1 MEEKMKSE
9 KIPYQLGLPPMEL
22 AEKSVEDV
30 SNVSDDNTPDV
41 FENASD
47 EKIQKVREV
56 LLNQDIPCDKNPEG
70 ICKNLVTTIKT
81 ILQEDT
87 GLKTVMEEFADQ
99 KTSSTVKRQTVSLAD
114 LESLKPTPDL
124 PFEAKESYGYVPDS
138 LPVPVLPA
146 PLLPGPLLP
155 GPVVPYGPPPVPYGP
170 PPGLPT
176 ASSCL
181 LAKLLKLNPH
191 VLHGIPDYAPPHYEN
206 HQIPYSR
213 HAQNTLHNQ
222 IFQSRVADPPRNI
235 IHHQDA
241 EIMMSFLNPGPKD
254 RSSNSSARDA
264 DCAPGNVSCG
274 NGERCILESQWCDGK
289 VDCSDVSDESRCSCK
304 ARVDKT
310 RLCDGYFDCPF
321 GEDEMG
327 CFGCS
332 ETAFSCIDLDV
343 NSQST
348 CFTKE
353 QRCNNIV
360 DCPNRRDELDCTML
374 APTLHKT
381 PIYAVSNTEGFLHRN
396 FKGDWYAV
404 CKNPYMWAHDACRRE
419 TGLIIRPPYIQVIPI
434 DPMLEVNYLN
444 TAEGGMIHMS
454 DTCFNNSAIYV
465 TCPDLLCGTRIM
477 PATQILKENVEIEN
491 HLFGRNK
498 RFLESYPLYYSDRE
512 RRHVM
517 DIINERNNNSL
528 YLEKE
533 IMDSS
538 NLRNKR
544 TESRVVGGIA
554 SQPAAWPWMIAMY
567 RDGMF
572 HCGGVVLTQTW
583 VMSAAHCVSSFWEH
597 YYEIRVGMLRRF
609 SFSPQESNHKI
620 THIIVNKF
628 YSKEDMKND
637 VSLLRVEPAIQFSRW
652 VRPIC
657 LPGLETAGAD
667 WLWGPP
673 AGTKCTTV
681 GWGATVEHGPDPDH
695 MREVEVPIWSHCK
708 HREDRAGKEIC
719 AGFNEGR
726 KDACQGDSGG
736 PLLCKNPR
744 NPQQW
749 YMAGIVSHGDGCGRV
764 GEPGVYTRVSLFV
777 KWIRYHIFSES
788 LPSRRPKQE
797 CPGFRCV
804 SGMAKCLAPKRVCDK
819 IVDCLGG
826 EDEINCSSRSLTQFD
841 NLFLSSQTE
850 DSFSSFENFLSKKS
864 METEETQQNM
874 TKQSEATN
882 NSHEV
887 KSAKSSEINIEN
899 VITTD
904 MVQKS
909 VANVNG
915 ISSVRSA
922 ENITGTDFSQAS
934 TLEMP
939 NEKSTESDELESA
952 DTVDPFAVTSDESNT
967 NARDDIS
974 DSISITKFTN
984 PMKDIDSLV
993 KINNERDVDIQENFE
1008 IELPSTAS
1016 TVKLH
1021 TNSVAN
1027 EPITENKDLL
1037 EHSSTQ
1043 NPSSVE
1049 IETEKSHFDQAEPQ
1063 TTSVTETSHHLH
1075 ITESTI
1081 ADKTTKIMSTDFS
1094 NSQTTLLPDIA
1105 DKPISDNDIAETKDL
1120 LIALPDSE
1128 PTSHP
1133 TGATEQDANTK
1144 ITSDLENNQKLDT
1157 FNNIISTKL
1166 VPAKLKRQ
1174 HHPPKEFSCR
1184 HLPQIIPYHL
1194 RCDRK
1199 ADCEDGT
1206 DELSCTCVDYI
1217 STFEPRLLC
1226 DGFFDCA
1233 GGEDEINCFSCPED
1247 HFLCKKS
1254 QQCVPLKH
1262 VCDEKPDCPMGE
1274 DELECFSLTNGANQE
1289 FGLDGTPEINL
1300 QGYITKKHDRNWQVV
1315 CDENLT
1321 TEQQELAAGHICRY
1335 LGFSSANRYQVKH
1348 INVGEK
1354 MLKSSSVEDTRSRR
1368 NIEGGVPVNFVYR
1381 QVDETARNIVIK
1393 EPQVLKEQCLPNVTK
1408 TCMSLYVYCDHA
1420 LYTDNFDLSNEI
1432 LYSREARDRTRSW
1445 PWVAK
1450 VFVDGDYRCSGVLVD
1465 LSWVLVSH
1473 SCLWDTFNMQ
1483 DETSEMC
1490 LAIGQDEHNT
1500 TYGLFLQETN
1510 KDCDLHNRCYVR
1522 IPKDDSCQAAG
1533 NHVKRMWA
1541 GVISCHTE
1549 QGWYPA
1555 ATFEDSRGECGV
1567 GNRIVASPIGSYKNS
1582 IKHFNVSSGRSAS
1595 ESNEVTSALNCEG
1608 VRCGRGKC
1616 IKLAQVCDGVPECE
1630 DQNDENEDACQ
1641 MKNNICTKHP
1651 YHRGCE
1657 CSSGQ
1662 FKCHNGKCLAKELF
1676 KDGRDDCGDASDE
1689 PEQMSCAHYLAR
1701 VKPSRLCDGIL
1712 HCKDRSDENPMFC
1725 KCFAKRG
1732 YRCDKAPSDVDLCVS
1747 HDVVCDGVEDCPS
1760 GEDEKT
1766 CLGLH
1771 APEGTKYGTGQVMQR
1786 SHGVWFTKC
1795 FSTQNHTRS
1804 GLEAICRD
1812 LGFIGGHAK
1821 QLEPPANFSKRTKFM
1836 IDQFSEVMLNNN
1848 TSITI
1853 RNTNEPLARTTPGE
1867 SVENCYPV
1875 YIECL

>member
-1 MEEKMKSE
+1 MEEKLKSE

-22 AEKSVEDV
+22 AETNDRDSNNGTKRCIFPPLLQKLTAVLLILLCTVGAYMILITVLQGFDCGYFCSSEIVIINQDTSNITIQQENIEIFVQVKNVTQKNQKRSKREITNTPLNEPTPIFENNVAFVEDV
-30 SNVSDDNTPDV
+30 TKRNDKTPNDV
-41 FENASD
+41 FENISD
-47 EKIQKVREV
+47 EKIQKVRDI
-56 LLNQDIPCDKNPEG
+56 LLNQNIPCDKNPEG

-81 ILQEDT
+81 ILRDDPNAALNTIMKDVEKT
-87 GLKTVMEEFADQ
+87 GHKS
-99 KTSSTVKRQTVSLAD
+99 SSTYKRQTVSLAD
-114 LESLKPTPDL
+114 LETLKPTPNL
-124 PFEAKESYGYVPDS
+124 PIEARESYGYVPEG
-138 LPVPVLPA
+138 LPLPLLPAQIVPAPVLP
-146 PLLPGPLLP
+146 GPAL
-155 GPVVPYGPPPVPYGP
+155 PYGPLPGGPV
-170 PPGLPT
+170 

-181 LAKLLKLNPH
+181 LAKLLKQQYPH
-191 VLHGIPDYAPPHYEN
+191 VLHGIPDYSSAHYEN
-206 HQIPYSR
+206 HPIPYSR

-241 EIMMSFLNPGPKD
+241 EIMMSFLHPGPTE
-254 RSSNSSARDA
+254 RASNSSAREA
-264 DCAPGNVSCG
+264 DCAPGSVSCG
-274 NGERCILESQWCDGK
+274 NSERCILESQWCDGK

-304 ARVDKT
+304 ARVDKS

-404 CKNPYMWAHDACRRE
+404 CRNPYMWAHDACRRE

-477 PATQILKENVEIEN
+477 PATQILRENIEIEN

-498 RFLESYPLYYSDRE
+498 RFLDGKPIYSNNRG
-512 RRHVM
+512 RRHNM
-517 DIINERNNNSL
+517 SDIIDEKSNHSS
-528 YLEKE
+528 YMEKE

-572 HCGGVVLTQTW
+572 HCGGVVLTQSW
-583 VMSAAHCVSSFWEH
+583 VMSAAHCVSTFWEH

-609 SFSPQESNHKI
+609 SFSPQQSNHKI

-637 VSLLRVEPAIQFSRW
+637 VSLLKVEPAIQFSRW

-719 AGFNEGR
+719 AGFNEGS

-788 LPSRRPKQE
+788 LPSRRPKHE

-804 SGMAKCLAPKRVCDK
+804 SGMAKCLASKRVCDK

-826 EDEINCSSRSLTQFD
+826 EDEMNCSSVRSPPQSD
-841 NLFLSSQTE
+841 NLFLSSPPE
-850 DSFSSFENFLSKKS
+850 EESFSSFDNFLNKEAEQKQKNMAKKS
-864 METEETQQNM
+864 ELLN
-874 TKQSEATN
+874 S
-882 NSHEV
+882 SHENS
-887 KSAKSSEINIEN
+887 KSIESDEKH
-899 VITTD
+899 VLITD
-904 MVQKS
+904 VEQKKVTHLKEMLS
-909 VANVNG
+909 T
-915 ISSVRSA
+915 RSA
-922 ENITGTDFSQAS
+922 EKIVGTDFTQAS

-939 NEKSTESDELESA
+939 NEKSTESDELDN
-952 DTVDPFAVTSDESNT
+952 DTVDPFSVTSDEINT
-967 NARDDIS
+967 NARG
-974 DSISITKFTN
+974 DSITRTQFTS
-984 PMKDIDSLV
+984 PMKATDSLI
-993 KINNERDVDIQENFE
+993 KINNERDVDIQEDFD
-1008 IELPSTAS
+1008 IGISPTTSTE
-1016 TVKLH
+1016 KLH
-1021 TNSVAN
+1021 TNSMTN
-1027 EPITENKDLL
+1027 EPTTENKDLI
-1037 EHSSTQ
+1037 EHSTVHHSSSSEMEMEKLSTDHAQ
-1043 NPSSVE
+1043 
-1049 IETEKSHFDQAEPQ
+1049 PQ
-1063 TTSVTETSHHLH
+1063 TTFVTETPHLN
-1075 ITESTI
+1075 ITESIIVDT
-1081 ADKTTKIMSTDFS
+1081 TTKILSTEIF
-1094 NSQTTLLPDIA
+1094 NAQTTMLPEIE
-1105 DKPISDNDIAETKDL
+1105 DKQIPDNDIAETKDL

-1128 PTSHP
+1128 TTLHP
-1133 TGATEQDANTK
+1133 TDATELNNVANTK
-1144 ITSDLENNQKLDT
+1144 IKPDLNSNQKLDIT
-1157 FNNIISTKL
+1157 NNVVSTKL

-1174 HHPPKEFSCR
+1174 HHPPKDFTCR
-1184 HLPQIIPYHL
+1184 HLPQVIPYHF

-1206 DELSCTCVDYI
+1206 DELSCTCVDYL

-1233 GGEDEINCFSCPED
+1233 DGEDEINCFNCPED
-1247 HFLCKKS
+1247 YFLCKRS
-1254 QQCVPLKH
+1254 QQCVPSKY
-1262 VCDEKPDCPMGE
+1262 VCDEKPDCAMGE
-1274 DELECFSLTNGANQE
+1274 DELECFALTNGENLG
-1289 FGLDGTPEINL
+1289 FGLDGTPNLNL
-1300 QGYITKKHDRNWQVV
+1300 QGFITKKHNNRNWHVV

-1348 INVGEK
+1348 INLEEK
-1354 MLKSSSVEDTRSRR
+1354 ILKPGSVEDSRNRR
-1368 NIEGGVPVNFVYR
+1368 NIEGGVPVHFVYK
-1381 QVDETARNIVIK
+1381 QEDETARSIIIK
-1393 EPQVLKEQCLPNVTK
+1393 EPQVLKEHCVPNVTK

-1432 LYSREARDRTRSW
+1432 LYSREAGDRTRSW
-1445 PWVAK
+1445 QWVAK

-1473 SCLWDTFNMQ
+1473 SCLWDTLLSHHQVVVSLGTQLTLITNKGV
-1483 DETSEMC
+1483 DEQIFKVDYKKELYHTKAV
-1490 LAIGQDEHNT
+1490 LLH
-1500 TYGLFLQETN
+1500 LQEPAHYSNT
-1510 KDCDLHNRCYVR
+1510 
-1522 IPKDDSCQAAG
+1522 
-1533 NHVKRMWA
+1533 VKPM
-1541 GVISCHTE
+1541 V
-1549 QGWYPA
+1549 
-1555 ATFEDSRGECGV
+1555 
-1567 GNRIVASPIGSYKNS
+1567 
-1582 IKHFNVSSGRSAS
+1582 VSS
-1595 ESNEVTSALNCEG
+1595 
-1608 VRCGRGKC
+1608 
-1616 IKLAQVCDGVPECE
+1616 
-1630 DQNDENEDACQ
+1630 
-1641 MKNNICTKHP
+1641 
-1651 YHRGCE
+1651 
-1657 CSSGQ
+1657 
-1662 FKCHNGKCLAKELF
+1662 
-1676 KDGRDDCGDASDE
+1676 
-1689 PEQMSCAHYLAR
+1689 
-1701 VKPSRLCDGIL
+1701 
-1712 HCKDRSDENPMFC
+1712 
-1725 KCFAKRG
+1725 
-1732 YRCDKAPSDVDLCVS
+1732 
-1747 HDVVCDGVEDCPS
+1747 
-1760 GEDEKT
+1760 
-1766 CLGLH
+1766 
-1771 APEGTKYGTGQVMQR
+1771 
-1786 SHGVWFTKC
+1786 
-1795 FSTQNHTRS
+1795 
-1804 GLEAICRD
+1804 
-1812 LGFIGGHAK
+1812 
-1821 QLEPPANFSKRTKFM
+1821 
-1836 IDQFSEVMLNNN
+1836 
-1848 TSITI
+1848 
-1853 RNTNEPLARTTPGE
+1853 
-1867 SVENCYPV
+1867 
-1875 YIECL
+1875 